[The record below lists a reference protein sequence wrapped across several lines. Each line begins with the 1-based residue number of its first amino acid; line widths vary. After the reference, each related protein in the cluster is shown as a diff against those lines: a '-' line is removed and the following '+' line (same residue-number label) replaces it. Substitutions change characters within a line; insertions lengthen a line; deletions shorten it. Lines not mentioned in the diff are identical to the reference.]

1 VNRLPS
7 ITARVLLLLAAVV
20 LPALTPG
27 LLPARP
33 DLVLLV
39 VAAAALLHGPLT
51 GGLVGLGG
59 GWLVDLTPPG
69 TEVLGTAAV
78 GYLLVGALIGG
89 SRRYAAWSP
98 LLPWLATG
106 VGLAALLLLRGVSS
120 AAGVGLAAPAD
131 LMWTFLVTMLVAAV
145 ALPVLVA
152 LERWWTVRGWD

>member
-131 LMWTFLVTMLVAAV
+131 LMWTFLVTMLVAVV

-152 LERWWTVRGWD
+152 LERWWTVRGWA

>member
-152 LERWWTVRGWD
+152 LERWWTVRGWA

>member
-1 VNRLPS
+1 MNRLPS
-7 ITARVLLLLAAVV
+7 IVARSLLLLAAVI

-33 DLVLLV
+33 DLVVLV

-51 GGLVGLGG
+51 GALVGLAG

-69 TEVLGTAAV
+69 TEVLGTGAV
-78 GYLLVGALIGG
+78 AYLLVGVLIGQA
-89 SRRYAAWSP
+89 RRYAAWSA

-106 VGLAALLLLRGVSS
+106 AGLAALLLVRGVSS

-131 LMWTFLVTMLVAAV
+131 LAWTFLVTMLVAVV
-145 ALPVLVA
+145 ALPVLVG
-152 LERWWTVRGWD
+152 LERWLTVRGWA